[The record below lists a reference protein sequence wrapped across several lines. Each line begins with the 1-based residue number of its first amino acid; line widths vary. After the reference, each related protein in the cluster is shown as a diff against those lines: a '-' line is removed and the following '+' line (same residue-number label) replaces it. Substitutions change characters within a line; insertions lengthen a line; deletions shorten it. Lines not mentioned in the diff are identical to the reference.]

1 MLEEGLQWDP
11 TEQDDAGLAIAGFLK
26 CVDTRASLF
35 SFLDNFSFTLIESG
49 FSCPRCHIEVNTRE
63 QPSTGVLAVPLKPTL
78 EESLKAF
85 FTENEFPY
93 RCEYGCNNTYQV
105 KRQVHMHQSPK
116 VLIMIIQRTYQQL
129 ENSEIRLPA
138 ILDLQNHCTNSKRL
152 GIVGFIVRKARQ
164 VKSGHY
170 YTIRKHKGKWFTCD
184 DCRISE
190 RIVDENNIQMTENH
204 HCIIAVF
211 YEELQ

>member
-1 MLEEGLQWDP
+1 
-11 TEQDDAGLAIAGFLK
+11 
-26 CVDTRASLF
+26 
-35 SFLDNFSFTLIESG
+35 
-49 FSCPRCHIEVNTRE
+49 
-63 QPSTGVLAVPLKPTL
+63 
-78 EESLKAF
+78 
-85 FTENEFPY
+85 
-93 RCEYGCNNTYQV
+93 
-105 KRQVHMHQSPK
+105 MHQSPK

-164 VKSGHY
+164 VKSGH
-170 YTIRKHKGKWFTCD
+170 CD